1 MKICEK
7 IKTRISN
14 NKIIKILNVLNV
26 LNIYIS
32 GYTHIHSLTLLWKYN
47 IYISLRD
54 FSKMHCYV
62 ISVQQLLKGM
72 IGICSPIICVSLF
85 HFLFF
90 FRCSYRDPDNS
101 ASAMVEPTIR
111 YCGLSSC
118 PRREKASNAKL
129 IMMQE

>member
-1 MKICEK
+1 MH
-7 IKTRISN
+7 R
-14 NKIIKILNVLNV
+14 
-26 LNIYIS
+26 YI
-32 GYTHIHSLTLLWKYN
+32 
-47 IYISLRD
+47 
-54 FSKMHCYV
+54 

-72 IGICSPIICVSLF
+72 NGNLLTDTM
-85 HFLFF
+85 HFVIFFFFF
-90 FRCSYRDPDNS
+90 FRSSYRDPDNS

>member
-1 MKICEK
+1 ML
-7 IKTRISN
+7 
-14 NKIIKILNVLNV
+14 LN
-26 LNIYIS
+26 
-32 GYTHIHSLTLLWKYN
+32 THMYFFMLLWKYD
-47 IYISLRD
+47 IYISLHD
-54 FSKMHCYV
+54 FSKMHRYI

-72 IGICSPIICVSLF
+72 NRNLLTDNMRFVI
-85 HFLFF
+85 FF
-90 FRCSYRDPDNS
+90 FFLRCSYRDPDNS